1 MDRQELVSLLKN
13 AVVTVTFEK
22 VDGSMR
28 EMICTLM
35 ESELPPVVEG
45 DSSTKRRPESETNI
59 PVWDTVAEGWRSFRV
74 DSVKSINGISV

>member
-1 MDRQELVSLLKN
+1 MERQDLITLLKST
-13 AVVTVTFEK
+13 VVTVNFEK

-45 DSSTKRRPESETNI
+45 ESSTKRRPESETKI
-59 PVWDTVAEGWRSFRV
+59 PVWDTVVGGWRSFRV
-74 DSVKSINGISV
+74 DSVKSINGVDV